1 MTTTSINSLQ
11 HAKPV
16 RHKLSVGLAHSEREI
31 LEAQKLRYRIFAG
44 ELGANLPTRTPGVD
58 QDIYDTYCEHLVVRD
73 ENSGAVV
80 GTYRILSPENA
91 RQIGSYYSENEF
103 DLTRLQHLRPRMVEI
118 GRSCVHADYRT
129 GTTITLLWAGLAKY
143 MLENRY
149 DYLIGCASISM
160 ADGGHAAASLFNRLG
175 ENMSPIE
182 YRVFPR
188 CPLPLA
194 ALKNDLPA
202 ELPPLIKG
210 YLRAGAYVC
219 GDPAWDPDFNT
230 ADLPILMP
238 MSRLDGRYAKHFMG
252 KAGLK
257 RMKQTASLPPTSR
270 LIRALRCAR
279 LGLHFWQ
286 VLARLPLPAADSR
299 HWRVWRIDGNP
310 CSPCH

>member
-1 MTTTSINSLQ
+1 MTTTSLNCLQ

-58 QDIYDTYCEHLVVRD
+58 RDIYDTYCEHLVVRD

-129 GTTITLLWAGLAKY
+129 GSTITLLWAGLAKY

-252 KAGLK
+252 K
-257 RMKQTASLPPTSR
+257 Q
-270 LIRALRCAR
+270 
-279 LGLHFWQ
+279 
-286 VLARLPLPAADSR
+286 D
-299 HWRVWRIDGNP
+299 
-310 CSPCH
+310 